1 MLTNNTRVMNCYIKT
16 ISVTYGTSKQKV
28 LVILTCFIIII
39 FQKANSTKRMNC
51 YIKPILG
58 TYGTS
63 KQEVLSVKP
72 RIVLIYD
79 VLDTKETNVLLK
91 YTGKQVTALVY

>member
-1 MLTNNTRVMNCYIKT
+1 M
-16 ISVTYGTSKQKV
+16 
-28 LVILTCFIIII
+28 IINI
-39 FQKANSTKRMNC
+39 FQKTNNTKRMNC
-51 YIKPILG
+51 YVKPLIG

-72 RIVLIYD
+72 RILLIYD

>member
-1 MLTNNTRVMNCYIKT
+1 MLLKSKGGRHLFFRRKT
-16 ISVTYGTSKQKV
+16 I
-28 LVILTCFIIII
+28 LVIIIII
-39 FQKANSTKRMNC
+39 FQKANNTKRMNC

-72 RIVLIYD
+72 RILLIYD
-79 VLDTKETNVLLK
+79 VLDTKEINVLLK
-91 YTGKQVTALVY
+91 YTGKQVSVLVY